1 MVKTNPN
8 KTIQRQRTEDEMR
21 QALYALATGKSTT
34 SVPSQVDDDD
44 VVLSDAIAE
53 LIELRQMKENVRSF
67 ITNMRTELTKR

>member
-21 QALYALATGKSTT
+21 QALHALVTGKSTT

-53 LIELRQMKENVRSF
+53 LIEKRQIIEDVRGF
-67 ITNMRTELTKR
+67 VTTMNPKLTKR